1 MRRIL
6 HMLRKEFLQFRRD
19 RKMVGMSFIAPVFQL
34 IVLGYAANLDVSDIP
49 LAVCDLDRSSSSRE
63 LIGRFTSS
71 GYFHVVAQPDRLG
84 DVDGFLD
91 DGTASMA
98 LVIPLR
104 FGDDLVAGNPA
115 PLQLLVDGSE
125 TNSATVGL
133 SYAQMI
139 VARMSQEIL
148 VGVLSAQS
156 GVGAIGGR
164 VIPELRVWYN
174 PELRSRNFLVP
185 GVLALLLMVMTLILT
200 SLAIVKEK
208 ELGTLEQI
216 VVTPIRPFELVVG
229 KLSLFVIIGFV
240 DVLLVVM
247 VSAFLFGL
255 PVKGSLAL
263 LILLCLVFLMTTLGL
278 GLFISTVSRTQQ
290 QAMMS
295 SIFFVM
301 LPMIFLSGFVFPI
314 ENMPQIIQGFTY
326 LLPLRYFFVIIRGIF
341 LKGVGASVLW
351 PQATLML
358 LYAVIGLTLATQAFK
373 KELAA

>member
-34 IVLGYAANLDVSDIP
+34 IILGYAANLDVSDIP
-49 LAVCDLDRSSSSRE
+49 LVVCDLDRSAASRD
-63 LIGRFTSS
+63 LVAQFTSS
-71 GYFHVVAQPDRLG
+71 GYFRVVAQRDRLA

-91 DGTASMA
+91 NGTASMA
-98 LVIPLR
+98 MIIPLR
-104 FGDDLVAGNPA
+104 FADNLTAGRTA
-115 PLQLLVDGSE
+115 SLQLIVDGSE

-139 VARMSQEIL
+139 VARRSQEIL
-148 VGVLSAQS
+148 MNVLKVQ
-156 GVGAIGGR
+156 GRGGTIGGK
-164 VIPELRVWYN
+164 VLPELRVWYN

-216 VVTPIRPFELVVG
+216 VVTPIQPYQLIIG

-263 LILLCLVFLMTTLGL
+263 LIVLCLVFLMTTLGL

-314 ENMPQIIQGFTY
+314 ENMPGVIQGLTY

-341 LKGVGASVLW
+341 LKGVGPEVLW
-351 PQATLML
+351 PQALAML
-358 LYAVIGLTLATQAFK
+358 GFGVGILGLSILRFRK
-373 KELAA
+373 RVS